1 MKKIV
6 TELES
11 MDFYYLGISSVAK
24 DILLITKINAE
35 LDYQFFY
42 SNNLKIQ
49 ISKEE
54 LEEFN
59 VFKNAEFEETEA
71 KIAIIEVKNQNV
83 ILFPKLKQ
91 MDYLIVANFPIQ
103 HLKATLSKLQV
114 VNIVFDIDLKFIKE
128 RTKDIEKLFWV

>member
-1 MKKIV
+1 MN
-6 TELES
+6 
-11 MDFYYLGISSVAK
+11 FYYLGVSSTAK

-42 SNNLKIQ
+42 STNLKVQ
-49 ISKEE
+49 ISKDE

-59 VFKNAEFEETEA
+59 VFKNADFEESDQ
-71 KIAIIEVKNQNV
+71 KIAIVETKNQNV
-83 ILFPKLKQ
+83 FLFPKLKQ

-103 HLKATLSKLQV
+103 NLKATLNQIQV
-114 VNIVFDIDLKFIKE
+114 VNIIFDVDLKILKE

>member
-6 TELES
+6 TESES
-11 MDFYYLGISSVAK
+11 MNFYYLGVSSTAK

-42 SNNLKIQ
+42 STNLKVQ
-49 ISKEE
+49 ISKDE

-59 VFKNAEFEETEA
+59 VFKNADFEESDQ
-71 KIAIIEVKNQNV
+71 KIAIVEAKNQNV
-83 ILFPKLKQ
+83 FLFPKLKQ

-103 HLKATLSKLQV
+103 NLKATLNQIQV
-114 VNIVFDIDLKFIKE
+114 VNIIFDVDLKILKE

>member
-6 TELES
+6 TESES
-11 MDFYYLGISSVAK
+11 MDFYYLGVSSTAK

-42 SNNLKIQ
+42 STNLKVQ
-49 ISKEE
+49 ISKDE

-59 VFKNAEFEETEA
+59 VFKNADFEESDQ
-71 KIAIIEVKNQNV
+71 KIAIVEAKNQNV
-83 ILFPKLKQ
+83 FLFPKLKQ

-103 HLKATLSKLQV
+103 NLKATLNQIQV
-114 VNIVFDIDLKFIKE
+114 VNIIFDVDLKILKE

>member
-6 TELES
+6 TESES
-11 MDFYYLGISSVAK
+11 MDFYYLGVSSTAK

-42 SNNLKIQ
+42 STNLKVQ
-49 ISKEE
+49 ISKDE

-59 VFKNAEFEETEA
+59 VFKNADFEESDQ
-71 KIAIIEVKNQNV
+71 KIAIVEAKNQNV
-83 ILFPKLKQ
+83 FLFPKLKQ
-91 MDYLIVANFPIQ
+91 MDYLIVSNFPIQ
-103 HLKATLSKLQV
+103 NLKATLNQIQV
-114 VNIVFDIDLKFIKE
+114 VNIVFDVDVKILKE

>member
-114 VNIVFDIDLKFIKE
+114 VNIVFDVDLKFIKE

>member
-1 MKKIV
+1 MN
-6 TELES
+6 
-11 MDFYYLGISSVAK
+11 FYYLGVSSTAK

-42 SNNLKIQ
+42 STNLKVQ
-49 ISKEE
+49 ISKDE

-59 VFKNAEFEETEA
+59 VFKNADFEESDQ
-71 KIAIIEVKNQNV
+71 KIAIVEAKNQNV
-83 ILFPKLKQ
+83 FLFPKLKQ

-103 HLKATLSKLQV
+103 NLKATLNQIQV
-114 VNIVFDIDLKFIKE
+114 VNIIFDVDLKILKE

>member
-6 TELES
+6 TESES
-11 MDFYYLGISSVAK
+11 MDFYYLGVSSTAK

-42 SNNLKIQ
+42 STNLKVQ
-49 ISKEE
+49 ISKDE

-59 VFKNAEFEETEA
+59 VFKNADFEESDQ
-71 KIAIIEVKNQNV
+71 KIAIVEAKNQNV
-83 ILFPKLKQ
+83 FLFPKMKQ
-91 MDYLIVANFPIQ
+91 MDYLIVSNFPIQ
-103 HLKATLSKLQV
+103 NLKATLNQIQV
-114 VNIVFDIDLKFIKE
+114 VNIVFDVDVKILKE

>member
-6 TELES
+6 TESES
-11 MDFYYLGISSVAK
+11 MDFYYLGVSSTAK

-42 SNNLKIQ
+42 STNLKVQ
-49 ISKEE
+49 ISKDE

-59 VFKNAEFEETEA
+59 VFKNADFEESDQ
-71 KIAIIEVKNQNV
+71 KIAIVEAKNQNV
-83 ILFPKLKQ
+83 FLFPKMKQ
-91 MDYLIVANFPIQ
+91 MDYLIVSNFPIQ
-103 HLKATLSKLQV
+103 NLKATLNQIQV
-114 VNIVFDIDLKFIKE
+114 VNIVFDVDLKILKE

>member
-11 MDFYYLGISSVAK
+11 MDFYYLGISSLAK

-103 HLKATLSKLQV
+103 QLKATLSKLQV

>member
-6 TELES
+6 TESES
-11 MDFYYLGISSVAK
+11 MDFYYLGVSSTAK

-42 SNNLKIQ
+42 STNLKVQ
-49 ISKEE
+49 ISKDE

-59 VFKNAEFEETEA
+59 VFKNSDFEESDQ
-71 KIAIIEVKNQNV
+71 KIAIVEAKNQNV
-83 ILFPKLKQ
+83 FLFPKMKQ
-91 MDYLIVANFPIQ
+91 MDYLIVSNFPIQ
-103 HLKATLSKLQV
+103 NLKATLNQIQV
-114 VNIVFDIDLKFIKE
+114 VNIVFDVDLKILKE

>member
-103 HLKATLSKLQV
+103 HLKATFSKLQV
-114 VNIVFDIDLKFIKE
+114 VNIVFDVDLKFIKE

>member
-54 LEEFN
+54 WEEFN

-103 HLKATLSKLQV
+103 HLKATLSKLQI

>member
-103 HLKATLSKLQV
+103 QLKATLSKLQV

>member
-103 HLKATLSKLQV
+103 QLKATLSRLQV

>member
-35 LDYQFFY
+35 FDYQFFY